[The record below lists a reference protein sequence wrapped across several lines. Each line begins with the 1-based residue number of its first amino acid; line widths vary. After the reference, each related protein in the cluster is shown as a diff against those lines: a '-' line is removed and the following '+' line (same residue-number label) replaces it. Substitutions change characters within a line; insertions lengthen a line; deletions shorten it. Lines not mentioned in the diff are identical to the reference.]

1 MPEVNV
7 KPNRAAKITI
17 LLFVLTG
24 CTPMPMKTWT
34 SSPVKQTAQNPYYEV
49 RFEPLKQ
56 NNNFF
61 EMFRLTVIN
70 KSDKNLTIDW
80 NKTRYIFNGRTRG
93 VFVFKGINP
102 EDIKNLTIPADT
114 VPPRAKFSKEI
125 APAKLV
131 AFAPIGDRSI
141 SAAKSGF
148 SPGVIPEGE
157 NGMYLVI
164 RTPEQEM
171 RENITLNIESKEI
184 R

>member
-1 MPEVNV
+1 M
-7 KPNRAAKITI
+7 KTNRAVKITI
-17 LLFVLTG
+17 ILFVLTG

-34 SSPVKQTAQNPYYEV
+34 SSPEIQTTGNQYYEV
-49 RFEPLKQ
+49 KLEPVK
-56 NNNFF
+56 NDYAFF
-61 EMFRLTVIN
+61 EMFRLTVEN
-70 KSDKNLTIDW
+70 KTDNNLEIDW
-80 NKTRYIFNGRTRG
+80 NKTRYIFNGQARG

-114 VPPRAKFSKEI
+114 VSPRAIFSKEI

-131 AFAPIGDRSI
+131 AFAPIRDRTVN
-141 SAAKSGF
+141 AAKSGF

-157 NGMYLVI
+157 NGMSLVI

-171 RENITLNIESKEI
+171 RDNITLNIESKEI

>member
-1 MPEVNV
+1 M
-7 KPNRAAKITI
+7 KTNRAVKITI

-34 SSPVKQTAQNPYYEV
+34 SSPEIQTTGNQYYEAKL
-49 RFEPLKQ
+49 EPVK
-56 NNNFF
+56 NDYAFF
-61 EMFRLTVIN
+61 EMFRLTVEN
-70 KSDKNLTIDW
+70 KTDNNLKIDW
-80 NKTRYIFNGRTRG
+80 NTTRDIFNDRARG
-93 VFVFKGINP
+93 VFVFKGIDP

-114 VPPRAKFSKEI
+114 VPPGAKFAKEI

-131 AFAPIGDRSI
+131 AFAPLRDRTE

-148 SPGVIPEGE
+148 SPGVIPEGK
-157 NGMYLVI
+157 NGIYLVI

-171 RENITLNIESKEI
+171 RDNLTLNIESKEI

>member
-1 MPEVNV
+1 V
-7 KPNRAAKITI
+7 KTNRAVKITI
-17 LLFVLTG
+17 LLFVLSG

-34 SSPVKQTAQNPYYEV
+34 SSPVNQTAQNPYYEV
-49 RFEPLKQ
+49 QFEPLKQ

-61 EMFRLTVIN
+61 EIFRITVEN
-70 KSDKNLTIDW
+70 KTDNNLEIDW
-80 NKTRYIFNGRTRG
+80 NKTRYIFNGRARG

-114 VPPRAKFSKEI
+114 VPPGTKFSKEI
-125 APAKLV
+125 SPAKLV
-131 AFAPIGDRSI
+131 AFAPIRDRTD

-157 NGMYLVI
+157 NGIYLVI
-164 RTPEQEM
+164 RTFEQEM
-171 RENITLNIESKEI
+171 RDNITLNIESKEI

>member
-1 MPEVNV
+1 M
-7 KPNRAAKITI
+7 KTNRVVKITI

-24 CTPMPMKTWT
+24 CTPMPIKTWT
-34 SSPVKQTAQNPYYEV
+34 SSPVNQTAQNPYYEV

-80 NKTRYIFNGRTRG
+80 NKTRYIFNGHARG
-93 VFVFKGINP
+93 VFVFKGIDP
-102 EDIKNLTIPADT
+102 EDIKNLTIPAGT
-114 VPPRAKFSKEI
+114 VPPGAKFSKEI

-131 AFAPIGDRSI
+131 AFAPFTDRTI
-141 SAAKSGF
+141 SADKSGF
-148 SPGVIPEGE
+148 SPGVIPEGK
-157 NGMYLVI
+157 NGIYLVI

-171 RENITLNIESKEI
+171 RDNLTLNIELKEI

>member
-1 MPEVNV
+1 MLSVF
-7 KPNRAAKITI
+7 A
-17 LLFVLTG
+17 G
-24 CTPMPMKTWT
+24 CTPAPVKTWT
-34 SSPVKQTAQNPYYEV
+34 SSPNIQTTGNQYYKAELEPVKSDHA
-49 RFEPLKQ
+49 
-56 NNNFF
+56 FF
-61 EMFRLTVIN
+61 EMFRLTVEN
-70 KSDKNLTIDW
+70 KTDNNLEIDW
-80 NKTRYIFNGRTRG
+80 NKTRYIFNGQARG

-131 AFAPIGDRSI
+131 AFAPIRDRSV

-148 SPGVIPEGE
+148 SPGVIPEGK
-157 NGMYLVI
+157 NGIYLVI

-171 RENITLNIESKEI
+171 RATIILNIESKEI